1 VGARRTSGILAKA
14 LTGRLETRPKKP
26 FQTRRPES
34 GRNPEAQ
41 CRVTLSCKELPAPGG
56 NKATAN
62 GTL

>member
-14 LTGRLETRPKKP
+14 LTGRLETRPKKT

-41 CRVTLSCKELPAPGG
+41 CRVTMSLQRTSSSRKE
-56 NKATAN
+56 
-62 GTL
+62 